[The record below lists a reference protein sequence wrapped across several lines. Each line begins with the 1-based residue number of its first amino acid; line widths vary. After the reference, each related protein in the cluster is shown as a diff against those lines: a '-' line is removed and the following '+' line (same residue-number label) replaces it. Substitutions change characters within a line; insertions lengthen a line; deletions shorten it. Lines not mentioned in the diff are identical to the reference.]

1 MATND
6 QQPEH
11 ENAESRR
18 QERRAQ
24 ANQDYHDTPESR
36 IQPDRNDPKSHHER
50 TRDGDGNQDFST
62 IGDDGTSDGVA
73 TVVTGSGSNNNGPG
87 GAVGDKTASPS
98 DDGTQ
103 GGGQSKQPH
112 LHTPS
117 AQSSHQASGPRGDH
131 GQSGHKGSRSGNQ
144 E

>member
-6 QQPEH
+6 QQPDH

-24 ANQDYHDTPESR
+24 GNQDYHDTPESR
-36 IQPDRNDPKSHHER
+36 IQPDRNDPRGHHDR

-73 TVVTGSGSNNNGPG
+73 TIVTGSGANNNGPG
-87 GAVGDKTASPS
+87 GNIGDKTDSPS
-98 DDGTQ
+98 DMGTK
-103 GGGQSKQPH
+103 GGGSSKQPH
-112 LHTPS
+112 LNTPS
-117 AQSSHQASGPRGDH
+117 AQSSHQAGGPRGDH